1 MWRIWQSLVRRFRG
15 SLAVP
20 EPVPPTSRQGEL
32 YLVVYVYPKV
42 EAKPNDLIA
51 LGKAL
56 QVWMLR
62 RQFEISGIGGLDRL
76 LAGLFPP
83 MEVYIGCLNEQ
94 TLAAPKWET
103 CPAILCSPNVHIK
116 NDLVVESLRKE
127 LPQDLYSRL
136 TWPPMD

>member
-1 MWRIWQSLVRRFRG
+1 
-15 SLAVP
+15 
-20 EPVPPTSRQGEL
+20 
-32 YLVVYVYPKV
+32 VVYVYPKV

-51 LGKAL
+51 LGEAL

-83 MEVYIGCLNEQ
+83 MEVYIGCLNER

-116 NDLVVESLRKE
+116 NDLVMKSLRKE
-127 LPQDLYSRL
+127 LPPDLYSQI